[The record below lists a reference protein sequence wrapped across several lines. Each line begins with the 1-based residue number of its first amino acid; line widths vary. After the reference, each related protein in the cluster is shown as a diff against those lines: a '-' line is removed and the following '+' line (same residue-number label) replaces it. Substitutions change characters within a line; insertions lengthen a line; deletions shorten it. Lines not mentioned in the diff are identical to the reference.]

1 MDTKLIVSASPH
13 VRSDETTQGLMA
25 NVIVALC
32 PCVVASAVIF
42 GMRAL
47 LVTPALEAKMAKRA
61 RGILSREIKG
71 AGEQPG
77 RAVQRFLGAVTWQG
91 VLREYGTVEAQCGRV
106 YELSD
111 TYGLAHTMLTCLA
124 AGAMAAGH
132 DVVACPDPLFPDRM
146 AHLLIPSLSLAFV
159 STTPELPWPHRP
171 YRRIRL
177 DAMAD
182 GEVLRRSRARLRFS
196 RKVSAALLEE
206 AVDALAQAKAMHDEL
221 EREKMT

>member
-1 MDTKLIVSASPH
+1 
-13 VRSDETTQGLMA
+13 
-25 NVIVALC
+25 
-32 PCVVASAVIF
+32 
-42 GMRAL
+42 
-47 LVTPALEAKMAKRA
+47 MAKRA

-71 AGEQPG
+71 AGDQAG
-77 RAVQRFLGAVTWQG
+77 RAVQRFLGGITWQG
-91 VLREYGTVEAQCGRV
+91 VLREYGTVEAQCSKV

-146 AHLLIPSLSLAFV
+146 AHLLIPALSLAFV

-182 GEVLRRSRARLRFS
+182 GELLRRSRARLRFS
-196 RKVSAALLEE
+196 RKVTGALLEE
-206 AVDALAQAKAMHDEL
+206 AVDALGQAKAMHDEL
-221 EREKMT
+221 EGLYNPHVDFDQVHRRGEEIIEAFLALEG